1 MRPAWRWT
9 LALALLALSGCVP
22 AALGSGP
29 YAPFAVGLDVITAAP
44 GQTVYASKTYDEHK
58 WILRTVIDSQGNI
71 LEHLIKDLG
80 YVNGPTWSQTPDGI
94 LNDLLANRECG
105 FSDREF
111 SSLLMYFYLRPLQ
124 VPPGWKVDLQT
135 QEVLQCGPLSKNFD
149 FLPPRGR
156 VTIIERPITT
166 FYRLNYKISLP
177 QGARPGQYALQV
189 QPNDPHSGQS
199 VTENLPVTVP

>member
-1 MRPAWRWT
+1 V
-9 LALALLALSGCVP
+9 ALLALSGCVP

-58 WILRTVIDSQGNI
+58 WLLRTVIDSQGNI

-135 QEVLQCGPLSKNFD
+135 QEVLQCGPLSKSFD